1 MTIIRDATDNSP
13 DDGGPK
19 SHRSDVLRRRQRP
32 RGVCPTDDSY
42 VPVPVFIAVVLGVH
56 QMGQHFVIATMHRSK
71 TAGG

>member
-1 MTIIRDATDNSP
+1 
-13 DDGGPK
+13 
-19 SHRSDVLRRRQRP
+19 
-32 RGVCPTDDSY
+32 VCPTDDSY